1 LPVLPEE
8 LILSQRAKE
17 EVGLRREI
25 GQLGFG
31 AIALNGTIGA
41 GIFALPGIA
50 AATTGLFSPWIFV
63 LCGLL
68 IMLIVLAFARVASY
82 FEDTGGPVTYVGTAF
97 GPLAGFQVGWLLTL
111 SRAAA
116 FAANAHLMVTYAGW
130 FWPPL
135 LEGAWHLGSVL
146 LICAVLAWINV
157 IGVRQGMLALYALTV
172 LKLLPLLLLVLL
184 GLGQAN
190 PEIFTGAQIPPM
202 DSLGETMLIVFY
214 AFVGFES
221 AVIPAGEGRDARR
234 DIPLALVRTI
244 LAITVFYFLIQVV
257 TISVA
262 PGIDASSTP
271 LADVALILMGSAGA
285 GILTLGAVF
294 SISGNLTS
302 SILSAPRMVYAMAHT
317 GSMPAWFG
325 AVHAR
330 FQTPANAIIFY
341 GVFAALLA
349 LSGGFVWLAAMSTV
363 VRLLVYVG
371 CIATL
376 PVLHRK
382 IGEFDGQFRLPGG
395 MAIPVLALLPSLWL
409 ASHASLKSW
418 LVTGGFMVIGALLYA
433 ITRRAAPAQRTAP
446 RSRSD

>member
-8 LILSQRAKE
+8 LILSQPAKE
-17 EVGLRREI
+17 EVGLKREI

-221 AVIPAGEGRDARR
+221 AVIPAGEGRNARR

-244 LAITVFYFLIQVV
+244 LAITVFYFLIQMV

-302 SILSAPRMVYAMAHT
+302 SMLSAPRMVYAMAHT

-371 CIATL
+371 CVATL

-418 LVTGGFMVIGALLYA
+418 LVTGGFMVIGALLFA

>member
-1 LPVLPEE
+1 MPVLPEE
-8 LILSQRAKE
+8 LILSQPAKE
-17 EVGLRREI
+17 EVGLKREI

-221 AVIPAGEGRDARR
+221 AVIPAGEGRNARR

-244 LAITVFYFLIQVV
+244 LAITVFYFLIQMV

-302 SILSAPRMVYAMAHT
+302 SMLSAPRMVYAMAHT

-371 CIATL
+371 CVATL

-418 LVTGGFMVIGALLYA
+418 LVTGGFMVIGALLFA